1 LSEGEKGLLLG
12 THAGI
17 FSVPAHTCDV
27 IDSTGAGDTLLAVA
41 LAAAILRQENI
52 ALRSLEV
59 ASRAAALTVSRSGT
73 RMAFPT
79 VEELER
85 LLS

>member
-1 LSEGEKGLLLG
+1 MG
-12 THAGI
+12 H
-17 FSVPAHTCDV
+17 FQ
-27 IDSTGAGDTLLAVA
+27 GAIPA